1 MWYLTAVSCTGRATD
16 WPTIHTD
23 WCRHTGLLCYTGRR
37 LWSRS
42 AVDCGTIIDHFVKRS
57 KQALPT
63 TWPTFVVR
71 LDLSKCVNTI
81 LILFSVIH
89 SYFGWSVDCLLGAF
103 VHDRQRCRA
112 CRWYYLCIRENSAI
126 FILTDVSESH
136 CSALYAMVMS
146 KSHFLDSLAED
157 LIQTLHC
164 VTKITQLNIFSNSL
178 FTYKA

>member
-71 LDLSKCVNTI
+71 LDLSKCVNKHDFYFVFSYSHVFRIVCLLFIRCVCSWQATLQSLQVI
-81 LILFSVIH
+81 LSMYSREFGDLHFDRCFWMSLFGVVCDGNEQISLFRLFSRGSDTDI
-89 SYFGWSVDCLLGAF
+89 A
-103 VHDRQRCRA
+103 
-112 CRWYYLCIRENSAI
+112 LCHENNAI
-126 FILTDVSESH
+126 KYIL
-136 CSALYAMVMS
+136 
-146 KSHFLDSLAED
+146 K
-157 LIQTLHC
+157 
-164 VTKITQLNIFSNSL
+164 
-178 FTYKA
+178 